1 MFGEDLPGPFSA
13 TKAAVVVG
21 LRTVWLTEEHKG
33 NGSRRYIRAL
43 LPLLVVRS
51 TVKRGPKQE

>member
-1 MFGEDLPGPFSA
+1 VFGEDLPGPFSA